1 MLQHFLF
8 ILAQPQCIKHQRI
21 AFYQLAGRK
30 TQGNSRCLG
39 MVLYQM
45 HNSVE
50 TPMNRAVVVILVAEI
65 RPPRPLL
72 ILGNMERVIDQFL
85 YTLVLG
91 R

>member
-1 MLQHFLF
+1 
-8 ILAQPQCIKHQRI
+8 
-21 AFYQLAGRK
+21 
-30 TQGNSRCLG
+30 

-45 HNSVE
+45 HNSME
-50 TPMNRAVVVILVAEI
+50 APMNRAVVVLFVAEI

-72 ILGNMERVIDQFL
+72 VLGNMERVIDQFL